1 VYNIPLFTGVNLAPE
16 TLARLAPIDNIFA
29 VKDEAGI
36 NPLQTTDYIL
46 ATKGEIPVYSGDD
59 TMVLQVLLQGGVGV
73 VSGGSHVVGETPLVK
88 AAFELVSNLPTSMPR
103 LPLKPATQS
112 ESERLKNALKKLG
125 KL

>member
-1 VYNIPLFTGVNLAPE
+1 MGDLMRKSIESFLEGDVETARKTFLSMYELFVAFRGEGRT
-16 TLARLAPIDNIFA
+16 
-29 VKDEAGI
+29 
-36 NPLQTTDYIL
+36 NP
-46 ATKGEIPVYSGDD
+46 
-59 TMVLQVLLQGGVGV
+59 
-73 VSGGSHVVGETPLVK
+73 TPLVK